1 ANRRPGMSVPTV
13 SGPGTSG
20 STDPSIASLTGN
32 GSQLGE
38 QSFLQLLVAQ
48 LQNQDPMQPMDDT
61 QFISQL
67 AQFSTLQTMQQI
79 QSSLQSSL
87 GAQLLDHAMSF
98 LGHTVS
104 ANDANGSPVSGTVSG
119 IKLQSGN
126 VLLEVGST
134 TVNLS
139 DVSEVKA

>member
-1 ANRRPGMSVPTV
+1 MATPTV
-13 SGPGTSG
+13 SGPSTSG
-20 STDPSIASLTGN
+20 STNPSLAAVTGDN
-32 GSQLGE
+32 NQLGE
-38 QSFLQLLVAQ
+38 QSFLKLLVAQ
-48 LQNQDPMQPMDDT
+48 LQNQDPLQPMDDT

-98 LGHTVS
+98 LGHTVTAS
-104 ANDANGSPVSGTVSG
+104 GSGGTPVTGTVSG
-119 IKLQSGN
+119 IQLQSGN
-126 VLLEVGST
+126 VLLEVGSS

-139 DVSEVKA
+139 DVTEVKA

>member
-1 ANRRPGMSVPTV
+1 MSVPTI

-20 STDPSIASLTGN
+20 STDPSLASVAGN
-32 GSQLGE
+32 NSQLGE

-87 GAQLLDHAMSF
+87 GSQLLDHAMSF
-98 LGHTVS
+98 LGHTVTAS
-104 ANDANGSPVSGTVSG
+104 GSDGTPVTGTVSG
-119 IKLQSGN
+119 IQLQSGN

>member
-1 ANRRPGMSVPTV
+1 MSVPAI
-13 SGPGTSG
+13 SGPTTSG
-20 STDPSIASLTGN
+20 STDPSVASLTGN
-32 GSQLGE
+32 NNQLGE

-98 LGHTVS
+98 LGHPIS

-119 IKLQSGN
+119 IKLQGGN

-139 DVSEVKA
+139 DVTEVKA